1 VPPVDENGRP
11 DGIRINPSVLAA
23 DFVNMAAALSRIATA
38 DFVHVD
44 VMDNHFVPNL
54 TFGPQMVER
63 IQATSPVPLDV
74 HLMIDDPDRWAP
86 EYAELGAASV
96 TFHLEAAT
104 EPVALARRLRA
115 VGARAG
121 VAVKP
126 ATSIEGLLDLLDDF
140 DQILVMTVEPGFG
153 GQSFMPETM
162 PKLRRLAD
170 EARRRGSAVW
180 LQVDGGIGESTI
192 AQAAEAGA
200 DTFVAG
206 SAVFGAAD
214 PDAAI
219 AGLRATATDSVQHR
233 H

>member
-1 VPPVDENGRP
+1 MPSADA
-11 DGIRINPSVLAA
+11 IRINPSILAA
-23 DFVNMAAALSRIATA
+23 DFVNMQADLARIATA

-74 HLMIDDPDRWAP
+74 HLMIADPDRWAP
-86 EYAELGAASV
+86 GYAELGAASV

-104 EPVALARRLRA
+104 DPVRLARRLREI
-115 VGARAG
+115 GARAG

-126 ATSIEGLLDLLDDF
+126 ATPVESLFDVLDEF

-153 GQSFMPETM
+153 GQRFMADQM
-162 PKLRRLAD
+162 PKLASLAD
-170 EARRRGSAVW
+170 EARARGSQVW
-180 LQVDGGIGESTI
+180 LQVDGGISASTI

-206 SAVFGAAD
+206 SAVFGADD
-214 PDAAI
+214 PGQAI
-219 AGLRATATDSVQHR
+219 AALRDQASAHHR

>member
-1 VPPVDENGRP
+1 MADVADFDV
-11 DGIRINPSVLAA
+11 RINPSILAA
-23 DFVNMAAALSRIATA
+23 DFVNMQAELARIATA

-74 HLMIDDPDRWAP
+74 HLMISDADRWAP
-86 EYAELGAASV
+86 EYAEIGAASV
-96 TFHLEAAT
+96 TFHLEAAAQ
-104 EPVALARRLRA
+104 PVDLARRLRSI
-115 VGARAG
+115 GARAG

-126 ATSIEGLLDLLDDF
+126 ATPVEQLFDVLDEF

-153 GQSFMPETM
+153 GQSFMADQM

-170 EARRRGSAVW
+170 EARRRGSQVW
-180 LQVDGGIGESTI
+180 LQVDGGVGESTI
-192 AQAAEAGA
+192 AQAADAGA

-206 SAVFGAAD
+206 SAVFGADD
-214 PDAAI
+214 PGAAI
-219 AGLRATATDSVQHR
+219 TALRSAAASAHR

>member
-1 VPPVDENGRP
+1 MSD
-11 DGIRINPSVLAA
+11 IRINPSILAA
-23 DFVNMAAALSRIATA
+23 DFVNMQAELARIAAA

-74 HLMIDDPDRWAP
+74 HLMIDDPMRWAP
-86 EYAELGAASV
+86 EYAEIGAASV
-96 TFHLEAAT
+96 TFHLEAAAD
-104 EPVALARRLRA
+104 PVAVARRLRQI
-115 VGARAG
+115 GARAG

-126 ATSIEGLLDLLDDF
+126 GTRADALYEILDEF

-162 PKLRRLAD
+162 PKLRELAD

-180 LQVDGGIGESTI
+180 LQVDGGISASTI

-206 SAVFGAAD
+206 SAVFGADD

-219 AGLRATATDSVQHR
+219 RGLRATAGSAHR
-233 H
+233 HAH

>member
-1 VPPVDENGRP
+1 VPPIDDSGRQV
-11 DGIRINPSVLAA
+11 GIRINPSILAA
-23 DFVNMAAALSRIATA
+23 DFVNMQTELARIATA

-74 HLMIDDPDRWAP
+74 HLMITNPDRWAP
-86 EYAELGAASV
+86 GYAELGAASV
-96 TFHLEAAT
+96 TFHLEAAK

-115 VGARAG
+115 IGARAG

-126 ATSIEGLLDLLDDF
+126 ATPVEGLFDLLDDF

-170 EARRRGSAVW
+170 EARRRGSSVW

-192 AQAAEAGA
+192 LQAADAGA

-214 PDAAI
+214 PANAI
-219 AGLRATATDSVQHR
+219 TGLRASARAHA

>member
-1 VPPVDENGRP
+1 MAPVSADERAV
-11 DGIRINPSVLAA
+11 RINPSILSA
-23 DFVNMAAALSRIATA
+23 DFVNMQADLARIATA

-74 HLMIDDPDRWAP
+74 HLMITDADRWAP
-86 EYAELGAASV
+86 GYAELGAASV
-96 TFHLEAAT
+96 TFHLEAAA
-104 EPVALARRLRA
+104 EPITLARRLRQI
-115 VGARAG
+115 GARAG

-126 ATSIEGLLDLLDDF
+126 ATPVEGLFEVLDEF

-153 GQSFMPETM
+153 GQGFMADQM

-170 EARRRGSAVW
+170 EARRRGSQVW
-180 LQVDGGIGESTI
+180 LQVDGGISADTI

-206 SAVFGAAD
+206 SAVFGSGD
-214 PDAAI
+214 PENAI
-219 AGLRATATDSVQHR
+219 AGLRSLAARHHR